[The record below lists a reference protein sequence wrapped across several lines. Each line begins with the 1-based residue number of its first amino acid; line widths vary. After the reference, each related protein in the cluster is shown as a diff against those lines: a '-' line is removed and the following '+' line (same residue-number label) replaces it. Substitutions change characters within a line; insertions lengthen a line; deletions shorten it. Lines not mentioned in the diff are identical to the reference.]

1 MSPPDVAATHPAA
14 DDEDVEDNLELFDDK
29 EVMVDDELFDTEGTL
44 LFKVDTAPL
53 TSGIV
58 ADDCEVEVY
67 DDGC

>member
-58 ADDCEVEVY
+58 ADDCEVEVC
-67 DDGC
+67 DGGC